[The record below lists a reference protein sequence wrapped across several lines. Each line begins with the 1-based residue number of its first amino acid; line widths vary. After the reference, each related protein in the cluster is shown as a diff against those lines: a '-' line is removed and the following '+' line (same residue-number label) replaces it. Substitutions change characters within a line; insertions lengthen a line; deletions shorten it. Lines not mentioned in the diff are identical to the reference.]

1 MVHTLDGPVVRP
13 LAARAKDPG
22 FDFPIAQH
30 VQRLISRAFMYGAVG
45 SLVLS
50 WFWTLGSF
58 PSGAFGCNCVITL
71 GKGYV
76 HTICLS

>member
-1 MVHTLDGPVVRP
+1 MGSTPTADRP
-13 LAARAKDPG
+13 GSFLR
-22 FDFPIAQH
+22 FNSRPI
-30 VQRLISRAFMYGAVG
+30 MYSEVG

-50 WFWTLGSF
+50 WSWTDNLGLFS
-58 PSGAFGCNCVITL
+58 SGAFGFNGVITL